1 MAPAGF
7 DIRCKIQVS
16 LSFMRPQPDTLIL
29 YVQTLQ
35 KLHTLTALS
44 PRVEPATVDGI
55 VERFSGDGE
64 GKEGKKG
71 KGREGIDWLQG
82 DFLK

>member
-1 MAPAGF
+1 M
-7 DIRCKIQVS
+7 I
-16 LSFMRPQPDTLIL
+16 
-29 YVQTLQ
+29 
-35 KLHTLTALS
+35 TALS
-44 PRVEPATVDGI
+44 PRVEPETVDEI

-64 GKEGKKG
+64 GKEGKKV

>member
-1 MAPAGF
+1 M
-7 DIRCKIQVS
+7 IN
-16 LSFMRPQPDTLIL
+16 
-29 YVQTLQ
+29 
-35 KLHTLTALS
+35 ALS

-55 VERFSGDGE
+55 VERFSGDGGE

-71 KGREGIDWLQG
+71 KGLEGIDWLQG

>member
-1 MAPAGF
+1 MQNTSFSFVHEAPAGYF
-7 DIRCKIQVS
+7 NIVCADAVKITY
-16 LSFMRPQPDTLIL
+16 M
-29 YVQTLQ
+29 
-35 KLHTLTALS
+35 LTALS